1 MGSQLSAWAIKNPV
15 ATIVLFLATTI
26 VGLWGF
32 DNLRINHEPD
42 LEFPTII
49 VNIVQPG
56 AAPSELETQV
66 ARKIEDVVISMG
78 EVRHVSSD
86 LNEGSSVTF
95 VEFEM
100 GKDVDRAVNDVRDA
114 VTKIRSE
121 LPAGI
126 LEPIIS
132 RVENSRGRM
141 IIYTVMSDTLNEREI
156 SWLIDNDI
164 SRALLEVP
172 GVASAIR
179 IGGVDRE
186 IRVNLDPDRLMALGI
201 TAADVSGQLR
211 VLNVDRPGG
220 RGTVGSAEQSIRTLG
235 SARSVEDLRETS
247 VMLPGGRYARLADLG
262 EVVVGA
268 GEVREYARLDGESVV
283 AFYIERQ
290 VGSSEVDV
298 ARGVTQVV
306 GEFHAQ
312 NPDVKFSKIYS
323 RADYTG
329 EMFMGAMEALLL
341 GAFLAVGVVWW
352 FLRDTR
358 ATLISAF
365 AMPMSIIP
373 TFAFMY
379 LMDFTLNNI
388 TMVGLTM
395 VVGILVDDAI
405 VEMEN
410 IIRHMRMGKRPY
422 DAALMAADEIGMPV
436 VATSFSIV
444 AVFLPVA
451 LIPGIPGQFFWQFG
465 LTVASAVMFSLL
477 VARMLTPLM
486 GAFLLKH
493 HGETN
498 TDSDLL
504 KKYLEFLRWAL
515 KHRKTTLAGGVGF
528 FIFSLALLPFIEQ
541 DLFPLAD
548 HSQSALSI
556 ELPPGS
562 TLAETEAA
570 SQAISDLMLAR
581 PEVEDVF
588 ISMGGRGRNA
598 NVRNATA
605 FINLVPKGDRD
616 LSQQEFEADMRQ
628 ALNNVPGIRVR
639 FGANAMTATT
649 RVGVTLG
656 ADDPA
661 ALERTVQQLEREM
674 RTIPG
679 LGNVGSN
686 ASLQRPELVIRPRL
700 DVASQLGVSVEAI
713 SATAQIATM
722 GDNDN
727 VAPKFNLPD
736 RQIPIRVHLIDE
748 ARGDLGI
755 LDNLRVPA
763 RNGTSVPLSAVA
775 EIEFGSGPAQINRMD
790 RRRIVTISGEIAG
803 KPLGQV
809 LREIRELPVFQNLP
823 EGVEEITQGDS
834 QAMQEI
840 FGNIG
845 MAVFFA
851 AFLVYGVLVI
861 LFSSFVHPL
870 TIMTS
875 LPLSLGGALLF
886 LMATGS
892 AMSMPAVIGVLML
905 LGIVAK
911 NSILLVEYTV
921 VAIHER
927 GMNRYDAL
935 MDAAHKRA
943 RPIVMTTIAMTAG
956 MLPIALEIGADA
968 EFRSSMAICV
978 IGGLITS
985 TALSLVFVPVA
996 FTYMDDLQ
1004 KWLAPRLKPFIK
1016 SAHELPPGPAESKT
1030 SPAE

>member
-15 ATIVLFLATTI
+15 PTIILFLVTTLA
-26 VGLWGF
+26 GMWGF
-32 DNLRINHEPD
+32 NNLRINHEPD
-42 LEFPTII
+42 LEFPTIF

-56 AAPSELETQV
+56 AAPSELENQV
-66 ARKIEDVVISMG
+66 ARKVEDAVISLG
-78 EVRHVSSD
+78 DVRHVSSN
-86 LNEGSSVTF
+86 LNEGSSFARVQ
-95 VEFEM
+95 FEM
-100 GKDVDRAVNDVRDA
+100 GVDVDRALNDVRDA

-132 RVENSRGRM
+132 RAENSGGRM
-141 IIYTVMSDTLNEREI
+141 IIYTVHSNGMSEREV

-164 SRALLEVP
+164 SRAMLEVP
-172 GVASAIR
+172 GVATATR

-201 TAADVSGQLR
+201 TAADVSSQLR
-211 VLNVDRPGG
+211 ALNVDRPGG
-220 RGTVGSAEQSIRTLG
+220 RGTVGATEQSIRTLG
-235 SARSVEDLRETS
+235 SARSVEDLREVS
-247 VMLPGGRYARLADLG
+247 IILPGGRHARLADLG
-262 EVVVGA
+262 EVSDGT
-268 GEVREYARLDGESVV
+268 GEVRQLARFNGESVV
-283 AFYIERQ
+283 GFFIERQ
-290 VGSSEVDV
+290 VGSSQVHL
-298 ARGVTQVV
+298 ARGVTAAIE
-306 GEFHAQ
+306 EFERTH
-312 NPDVKFSKIYS
+312 PGTHFEKIYS
-323 RADYTG
+323 AADYTG

-341 GAFLAVGVVWW
+341 GAMLAVGVVWW

-373 TFAFMY
+373 TFAFML
-379 LMDFTLNNI
+379 LMGFTLNNI
-388 TMVGLTM
+388 TMVGLSM

-422 DAALMAADEIGMPV
+422 DAAMLAADEIGMPV

-451 LIPGIPGQFFWQFG
+451 FIPGIPGQFFWQFG
-465 LTVASAVMFSLL
+465 LTVSSAVLFSLL

-498 TDSDLL
+498 KDSAIL
-504 KKYLEFLRWAL
+504 KKYLSLLKWAL
-515 KHRKTTLAGGVGF
+515 LHRKITLAGGIGF
-528 FIFSLALLPFIEQ
+528 FAFSLMLLPFIEQ

-548 HSQSALSI
+548 RSQSSMSV

-562 TLAETEAA
+562 TLAETEAVTDRIA
-570 SQAISDLMLAR
+570 EAMMAR
-581 PEVEDVF
+581 PEVRDVF
-588 ISMGGRGRNA
+588 IDMGGQGRNA
-598 NVRNATA
+598 GVRNATA

-616 LSQQEFEADMRQ
+616 LSQQEFETDMRP
-628 ALNNVPGIRVR
+628 ALNEIPGIRMR
-639 FGANAMTATT
+639 FGANAQTATT
-649 RVGVTLG
+649 RTSITLG
-656 ADDPA
+656 SDDPA
-661 ALERTVQQLEREM
+661 VLEAVVQQLEREM
-674 RTIPG
+674 RGIPG

-686 ASLQRPELVIRPRL
+686 ASLQRPELIIRPRL
-700 DVASQLGVSVEAI
+700 DIAAVLGVSVQAI
-713 SATAQIATM
+713 STTAQIATM

-727 VAPKFNLPD
+727 VTPKFNLPD
-736 RQIPIRVHLIDE
+736 RQIPIRVHLVE
-748 ARGDLGI
+748 RARGDLGT

-763 RNGTSVPLSAVA
+763 SGGRSVPLSAVA
-775 EIEFGSGPAQINRMD
+775 EISFGSGPAQINRMD
-790 RRRIVTISGEIAG
+790 RRRMITVSAEISG
-803 KPLGQV
+803 KPLGQIR
-809 LREIRELPVFQNLP
+809 REIHELPAFQNLP
-823 EGVEEITQGDS
+823 DNVQEISQGDS
-834 QAMQEI
+834 QAMDEI

-845 MAVFFA
+845 AAVTFA

-861 LFSSFVHPL
+861 LFGSFVHPL

-875 LPLSLGGALLF
+875 LPLSLGGALLL
-886 LMATGS
+886 LMMTGS
-892 AMSMPAVIGVLML
+892 DLSMPAVIGVLML

-927 GMNRYDAL
+927 GLSRYEAL

-943 RPIVMTTIAMTAG
+943 KPIVMTTIAMTAG

-968 EFRSSMAICV
+968 EFRSSMAIVV

-985 TALSLVFVPVA
+985 TALSLIFVPVA

-1004 KWLAPRLKPFIK
+1004 KWLSPYLRPFI
-1016 SAHELPPGPAESKT
+1016 SGAHQLPPGHPEEPPAPAE
-1030 SPAE
+1030 